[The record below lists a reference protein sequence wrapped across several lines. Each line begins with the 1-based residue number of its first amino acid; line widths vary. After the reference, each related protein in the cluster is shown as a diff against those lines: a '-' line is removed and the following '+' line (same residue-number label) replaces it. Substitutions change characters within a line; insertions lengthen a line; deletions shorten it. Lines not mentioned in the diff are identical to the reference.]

1 MAKKP
6 SGKQVAPPPPTP
18 PDSKRSLTPVVLAAL
33 ALVVAALAVFVVR
46 SATPQ
51 GEPQSAS
58 GAAQQSGAQ
67 STSGVP
73 AQPDAQTQSA
83 AAAPPAQTTATATQ
97 AAVAPPAV
105 ALKPHPQANLP
116 ALPFVGV
123 PPARPIEVVS
133 SVFQFAA
140 EHPEVLSYVPCY
152 CGCESQGHR
161 GSEDCFVA
169 SRDAKGDVESWEPHG
184 MT

>member
-1 MAKKP
+1 MAKKQP
-6 SGKQVAPPPPTP
+6 GKQVAPPPMP
-18 PDSKRSLTPVVLAAL
+18 PDSKRSLTPVLLVAL
-33 ALVVAALAVFVVR
+33 ALGVAAIAVFVVR
-46 SATPQ
+46 SAPPQ
-51 GEPQSAS
+51 GEPQSAA
-58 GAAQQSGAQ
+58 GAAPRSEEQ

-73 AQPDAQTQSA
+73 PQPDAQTQSA
-83 AAAPPAQTTATATQ
+83 SAAPPAQAATK
-97 AAVAPPAV
+97 AAPVADPPPA
-105 ALKPHPQANLP
+105 AAPKPHPQANLP

-123 PPARPIEVVS
+123 PPARPIEVVR

-140 EHPEVLSYVPCY
+140 EHAEVLSYVPCY